1 MADCGVCLTADYGGE
16 CTGYRCVVVHA
27 GQQWL
32 CDECG
37 CAIPKGSLYEL
48 ASGFNEGSH
57 WQTKT
62 CLICAEIAEAFY
74 CGGRWHGRLWDSMED
89 VITKLTTACFS
100 RLQSPEAKAELRR
113 RWMDVMLNPVNRE
126 SLRQEF
132 KENLRKTQIRQ
143 NMPPLPGGLDG

>member
-1 MADCGVCLTADYGGE
+1 MSDCGICLTSYDGGE
-16 CTGYRCVVVHA
+16 CTGYRCVTVHA
-27 GQQWL
+27 GQKWE

-37 CAIPKGSLYEL
+37 CLIPKGSLYEL

-113 RWMDVMLNPVNRE
+113 RWMDVMLDPNNRD

-132 KENLRKTQIRQ
+132 KENLRKAQIQ
-143 NMPPLPGGLDG
+143 HNMPLPGGLDG